1 MPAYF
6 ASDVHLRIDR
16 PERGRRF
23 ARWVDELTPDDT
35 LVIVGDLC
43 DFWFASRQLGT
54 GLRAC
59 PGLQALAAF
68 RSRGGAVTILPGNH
82 DAWLGPFYEEALGA
96 DFVAGS
102 LDVEAHGLR
111 VHLVHGHL
119 LRAGRRWKAWMESR
133 AFQDA
138 FRPHPLADGPRPRL
152 AARTEQR
159 EGPGGGRSAPPRRST
174 ASMPPR
180 RAGTADIVV
189 LGHVHTPVDDAT
201 ARPRMIVL
209 GGWHRRSSFLRIDD
223 SGATLIVRPD
233 PVPDGS
239 VSPLPSDPSLR
250 SRA

>member
-1 MPAYF
+1 MPAFF

-43 DFWFASRQLGT
+43 DFWFASRQVGT
-54 GLRAC
+54 DLRAC
-59 PGLQALAAF
+59 PGLHALAAF
-68 RSRGGAVTILPGNH
+68 RSRGGTVTILPGNH
-82 DAWLGPFYEEALGA
+82 DAWLGPFYESVLGA
-96 DFVAGS
+96 DFVAGA

-119 LRAGRRWKAWMESR
+119 LRAGRRWKACMESR

-138 FRPHPLADGPRPRL
+138 FHHIPAPMAHGLDWLLEQNNERNRAEADRRHLAL
-152 AARTEQR
+152 YR
-159 EGPGGGRSAPPRRST
+159 EYASA
-174 ASMPPR
+174 

-223 SGATLIVRPD
+223 SGATFIVRPD
-233 PVPDGS
+233 SVPDGS
-239 VSPLPSDPSLR
+239 ISPPPSEPSFR
-250 SRA
+250 PRA

>member
-23 ARWVDELTPDDT
+23 ARWVDGLSPDDT
-35 LVIVGDLC
+35 LVLVGDLC
-43 DFWFASRQLGT
+43 DFWLASRQLGT
-54 GLRAC
+54 ALRAC

-68 RSRGGAVTILPGNH
+68 RSRGGGVTILPGNH
-82 DAWLGPFYEEALGA
+82 DAWLGPFYERVLGA
-96 DFVAGS
+96 DFVEGS

-138 FRPHPLADGPRPRL
+138 FYHVPSPIAYGLDRLLERNNERNRAEADRRHL
-152 AARTEQR
+152 SLYR
-159 EGPGGGRSAPPRRST
+159 EYASAL
-174 ASMPPR
+174 
-180 RAGTADIVV
+180 AGTADIVV
-189 LGHVHTPVDDAT
+189 LGHVHAPVDDAT

-209 GGWHRRSSFLRIDD
+209 GGWQCRSSFLRVDD

-233 PVPDGS
+233 PVGGGS
-239 VSPLPSDPSLR
+239 TSPLPS
-250 SRA
+250 RA